1 MLWRDTPGAR
11 GSHAGQAKDSQHT
24 AWRGK
29 GQILETSLP
38 QADRPGADPCLSTTG
53 WMALLGP
60 SQDVQ
65 ENRGPPAC
73 SACVSENSPSLF
85 FRQQSISLYIQTFF
99 YQEGS
104 NRGTLIIFPLQLFSL
119 TLSYLYVLVSDR
131 DPERLG
137 GKKKKAACMH
147 QALLAAGWH
156 NPQILPKAV
165 CNAVPRDGARSKTF
179 PQKVFL
185 KRKRGGGAHPLHH
198 L

>member
-1 MLWRDTPGAR
+1 MPSNTLQKLPEVSSPCPPAREQLLFTSLLCLTLCTWCASPMLWRDTPGAR
-11 GSHAGQAKDSQHT
+11 GSHAGQTKGSQHT

-38 QADRPGADPCLSTTG
+38 QADRPGADPCLSTAG

-73 SACVSENSPSLF
+73 SACVSETLPVFSSGNSL
-85 FRQQSISLYIQTFF
+85 SLYIQTFF

-131 DPERLG
+131 DSE
-137 GKKKKAACMH
+137 
-147 QALLAAGWH
+147 
-156 NPQILPKAV
+156 
-165 CNAVPRDGARSKTF
+165 
-179 PQKVFL
+179 
-185 KRKRGGGAHPLHH
+185 
-198 L
+198 